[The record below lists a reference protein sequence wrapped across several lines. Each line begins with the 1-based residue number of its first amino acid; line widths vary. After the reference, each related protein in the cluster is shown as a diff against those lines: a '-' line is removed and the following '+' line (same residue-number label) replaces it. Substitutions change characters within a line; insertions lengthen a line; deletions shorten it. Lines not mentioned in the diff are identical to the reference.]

1 MIKLFGTAGIRGP
14 YPGKVNVD
22 LALRLG
28 AALAVY
34 SRGNVCV
41 GFDVRVTSPLLAYG
55 VCVGAMMAGVNAF
68 NIGLAPTPVVAFS
81 TVRLRCGGGVSV
93 TASHNP
99 PTDNGFKVFDSRGM
113 ESTRAMEDE
122 LERIMSEIDLKKG
135 IASWDKVGE
144 IIHRFDLVNKYVE
157 ELSCRLEPRVRR
169 FKPLVVVDC
178 ANGAA
183 SNDTPRVLRDLGAR
197 VVSLN
202 CNYDGFFT
210 GRYPEPRPDVLVDT
224 LNMAKAIGCDVVFA
238 HDGDADRLAVL
249 HPETGFITQDRL
261 IAFYAKL
268 KLMERKGT
276 VIVSIDVGR
285 SVEYIVERYGGR
297 LVRWKLGK
305 THEKILEL
313 GASNILLAAEP
324 WKLID
329 PEWGLWVDAIYQ
341 AALIAKT
348 MIEEGKDIRDLLAD
362 IPLIPQRRLSIKV
375 PEEHKIRLF
384 NTVRDEMTY
393 VFKDYE
399 KIFDFDGLRLNL
411 SDCSWIL
418 IRPSGTEPKI
428 RIYAEAPTNRELEE
442 IVNKAIKLV
451 KECSSKLGVK
461 IEHIES

>member
-1 MIKLFGTAGIRGP
+1 MPRLFGTAGIRGP

-34 SRGNVCV
+34 GRGDVCV
-41 GFDVRVTSPLLAYG
+41 GFDVRLTSPMLAYS
-55 VCVGAMMAGVNAF
+55 VCVGAMMAGVDAV
-68 NIGLAPTPVVAFS
+68 NIGLAPTPTVAYS

-122 LERIMSEIDLKKG
+122 LERIMDGIDFRRG
-135 IASWDKVGE
+135 VVSWDRVGRVV
-144 IIHRFDLVNKYVE
+144 HRFDVVDGYVE
-157 ELSCRLEPRVRR
+157 ELSSRLEPRVKR

-183 SNDTPRVLRDLGAR
+183 SNVTPIILRNLGAK
-197 VVSLN
+197 VVTLN
-202 CNYDGFFT
+202 CNYDGLFT

-224 LNMAKAIGCDVVFA
+224 FNMAKAIGCHAIFA

-249 HPETGFITQDRL
+249 HPKTGFITQDRL

-285 SVEYIVERYGGR
+285 SVEYIVEKFGGK

-305 THEKILEL
+305 THEKIPEI
-313 GASNILLAAEP
+313 GRSNVLLAAEP

-341 AALIAKT
+341 AALITKT
-348 MIEEGKDIRDLLAD
+348 MIEEGKDIKDLLAD
-362 IPLIPQRRLSIKV
+362 IPLTPQRRLSIKV
-375 PEEHKIRLF
+375 PEEAKIKLF
-384 NTVRDEMTY
+384 NAVRNEMTY
-393 VFKDYE
+393 VFKGYE
-399 KIFDFDGLRLNL
+399 KMLDFDGLRLDL
-411 SDCSWIL
+411 SDGSWIL

-428 RIYAEAPTNRELEE
+428 RIYAEASTQEKLRE
-442 IVNKAIKLV
+442 IVDKAVRLV
-451 KECSSKLGVK
+451 KDKASMLGVK
-461 IEHIES
+461 IIHIE